1 MSSTLVSAQTI
12 IGQSLRTLQAYGV
25 GQSLSAADVN
35 EGLFWL
41 NALMSELSIQ
51 SLTIPSV
58 SREVFDIT
66 ANQSTY
72 TIGPGGNFNTIRP
85 PIGIDNA
92 TLLLNT
98 ASPPIEIR
106 LRLLTNQAYQAIPL
120 KAQTNTL
127 FTSLFYNPTFV
138 TSGLGTIILWPV
150 PTTAANDLVLY
161 IETPLTEFSDLTTQ
175 YQIPPGYVT
184 MLVSNLA
191 VRLAEPFT
199 RPVSENLSRLATTSL
214 ANIKRNN
221 VKPGDLVN
229 DFTSRSSGIYNIQTD
244 QVQSIN

>member
-12 IGQSLRTLQAYGV
+12 ITQSLTVLGAYGV

-35 EGLFWL
+35 LGQFWL
-41 NALMSELSIQ
+41 NALMSELAIQ

-58 SREVFDIT
+58 SREVFGIT

-72 TIGPGGNFNTIRP
+72 TIGPGGDFNTIRP

-92 TLLLNT
+92 ALLLNT
-98 ASPPIEIR
+98 SSPAIEIP
-106 LRLLTNQAYQAIPL
+106 LALLTNQAYQSIAL
-120 KAQTNTL
+120 KTQTNTL
-127 FTSLFYNPTFV
+127 FTNLFYNPTFV
-138 TSGLGTIILWPV
+138 TGGLGTIFLWPV

-161 IETPLTEFSDLTTQ
+161 IETPLTEFADLTTP
-175 YQIPPGYVT
+175 YQIPPGYLT

-199 RPVSENLSRLATTSL
+199 RPLSENLNRLAVKSL
-214 ANIKRNN
+214 ANIKRQNT
-221 VKPGDLVN
+221 KMGELVN
-229 DFTSRSSGIYNIQTD
+229 DFSSGRGGIYNINTD
-244 QVQSIN
+244 AVQPIS